1 MSTAA
6 ADKWRTAIAAFAVSV
21 AVHLLL
27 RQPGVVAAIDPSKN
41 YKISPKPCSSQGFEG
56 TCMFV
61 WECIKSEGQ
70 HIGMCVDSFM
80 FGSCCAHN
88 LTENVILPQTISY
101 VPNKPITVTKRPVYS
116 SKPVVSAR

>member
-1 MSTAA
+1 MPPQWMRWS
-6 ADKWRTAIAAFAVSV
+6 RTTV
-21 AVHLLL
+21 LL
-27 RQPGVVAAIDPSKN
+27 QVVAAVLLLVLQPVTPAIDPTKN
-41 YKISPKPCSSQGFEG
+41 YKISPKPCSAQGYEG

-88 LTENVILPQTISY
+88 LTENVVLPHTISY
-101 VPNKPITVTKRPVYS
+101 VPNKPIAVTKRPVYS
-116 SKPVVSAR
+116 NKPVVSSR